1 MTNAYDFFPHGD
13 SRHYWYGRTKQGL
26 ESSSTDR
33 RYKTFFFWKGGIKEE
48 NKNGRVDIY
57 KNGRVDTH
65 KNERVDTH
73 KKGRVDTYKN
83 GRVDTHENGRV
94 DTILKSF

>member
-13 SRHYWYGRTKQGL
+13 SRHYWYRRTKQGL

-33 RYKTFFFWKGGIKEE
+33 CYKTFFFWKGGGIKEE
-48 NKNGRVDIY
+48 NKNGHVDIY

-73 KKGRVDTYKN
+73 KNGRVDTYKN
-83 GRVDTHENGRV
+83 RHD
-94 DTILKSF
+94 DTILKRFKDDQR